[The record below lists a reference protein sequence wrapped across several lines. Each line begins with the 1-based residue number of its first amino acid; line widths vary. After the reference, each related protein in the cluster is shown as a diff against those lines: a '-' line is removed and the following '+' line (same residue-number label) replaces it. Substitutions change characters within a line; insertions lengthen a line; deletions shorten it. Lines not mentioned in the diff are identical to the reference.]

1 MEAIRTIQTVK
12 NGEVHLQLPRKFW
25 GQEVE
30 IIVLPAQR
38 PTPPSSANKKSLR
51 GGLSAYATPELMAQE
66 QEAWQTAMR
75 DKHEPR

>member
-1 MEAIRTIQTVK
+1 
-12 NGEVHLQLPRKFW
+12 
-25 GQEVE
+25 VE

-51 GGLSAYATPELMAQE
+51 GRLSAYANPELMAQE